1 MSGAKNTPKGGA
13 KVGGKGVTKKSQ
25 RGGFVLGMV
34 VGLLI
39 GLALAL
45 AVALYITKVPIPF
58 VNKVHQR
65 TAEQDAAE
73 AAKNRNW
80 DPNAPLAGR
89 NPAKPAAPAAPAAS
103 GAVAPTADATPAPAP
118 VQPAHVASA
127 PTAPTSAAPAQAAA
141 SRSTRDPAAIL
152 AGQSPKPAAPTTDVF
167 SYYVQA
173 GAYSRPEDAEQQRA
187 KLAMMGVGARVM
199 EREQSGRMVYRVRV
213 GPFDARDEAEGMQA
227 RLASASVE
235 ASLVRVER

>member
-1 MSGAKNTPKGGA
+1 MSAANVSAKKGG
-13 KVGGKGVTKKSQ
+13 TKKSQ

-89 NPAKPAAPAAPAAS
+89 NPARPAPQPAPAAS
-103 GAVAPTADATPAPAP
+103 GPVAAPAADGASA
-118 VQPAHVASA
+118 PATAAAPARVASA
-127 PTAPTSAAPAQAAA
+127 PAAQASGA
-141 SRSTRDPAAIL
+141 RGGRDPAAIL
-152 AGQSPKPAAPTTDVF
+152 AGQAPKSSAPGADAY

-199 EREQSGRMVYRVRV
+199 EREQSGRMVFRVRV
-213 GPFDARDEAEGMQA
+213 GPFDGREEAETMQA

>member
-1 MSGAKNTPKGGA
+1 
-13 KVGGKGVTKKSQ
+13 
-25 RGGFVLGMV
+25 VLV
-34 VGLLI
+34 Q
-39 GLALAL
+39 A
-45 AVALYITKVPIPF
+45 
-58 VNKVHQR
+58 
-65 TAEQDAAE
+65 
-73 AAKNRNW
+73 
-80 DPNAPLAGR
+80 AGR
-89 NPAKPAAPAAPAAS
+89 VSPAGS
-103 GAVAPTADATPAPAP
+103 ATPPATY
-118 VQPAHVASA
+118 HR
-127 PTAPTSAAPAQAAA
+127 PAQAAA
-141 SRSTRDPAAIL
+141 SRSARDPAAIL
-152 AGQSPKPAAPTTDVF
+152 AGQAPKAAPLATDSF

>member
-1 MSGAKNTPKGGA
+1 MSAS
-13 KVGGKGVTKKSQ
+13 KKSQ
-25 RGGFVLGMV
+25 GGGFVLGMV

-45 AVALYITKVPIPF
+45 GVALYITKVPIPF

-89 NPAKPAAPAAPAAS
+89 NPARPAPVAS
-103 GAVAPTADATPAPAP
+103 GAVTAPADAASAPP
-118 VQPAHVASA
+118 RVASA
-127 PTAPTSAAPAQAAA
+127 PAAAVPPTAQASAARPA
-141 SRSTRDPAAIL
+141 RDPAAIL
-152 AGQSPKPAAPTTDVF
+152 AGQSPKAAPTAEATTF
-167 SYYVQA
+167 YVQA
-173 GAYSRPEDAEQQRA
+173 GAYSRQEDAEQQRA

-199 EREQSGRMVYRVRV
+199 EREQSGRLVYRVRV
-213 GPFDARDEAEGMQA
+213 GPFDGREEAEGMQA

>member
-1 MSGAKNTPKGGA
+1 MSGAKNTPRGGA
-13 KVGGKGVTKKSQ
+13 KAVTKKSQ

-89 NPAKPAAPAAPAAS
+89 NPARPAAPAAATAS
-103 GAVAPTADATPAPAP
+103 GAVAPMADAASAPAR
-118 VQPAHVASA
+118 VASA
-127 PTAPTSAAPAQAAA
+127 PAAAAPAQAAA

-152 AGQSPKPAAPTTDVF
+152 AGQSPRPAAPTTDAF
-167 SYYVQA
+167 TYFVQA

-227 RLASASVE
+227 RLASGSVE

>member
-1 MSGAKNTPKGGA
+1 
-13 KVGGKGVTKKSQ
+13 
-25 RGGFVLGMV
+25 
-34 VGLLI
+34 
-39 GLALAL
+39 
-45 AVALYITKVPIPF
+45 VPFPF
-58 VNKVHQR
+58 VNQVHQR

-89 NPAKPAAPAAPAAS
+89 NPARPAPPPAPAAS
-103 GAVAPTADATPAPAP
+103 GAVAPAGDAASPPFR
-118 VQPAHVASA
+118 VASA
-127 PTAPTSAAPAQAAA
+127 PTAAPTPAQAAA
-141 SRSTRDPAAIL
+141 SRNARDPGAIL
-152 AGQSPKPAAPTTDVF
+152 AGQAPRTPAPATDAF
-167 SYYVQA
+167 NYYVQA

-213 GPFDARDEAEGMQA
+213 GPFDGRDEAEGMQA

>member
-1 MSGAKNTPKGGA
+1 MSGTKNAPKGSSA
-13 KVGGKGVTKKSQ
+13 KAVNKKSQ

-89 NPAKPAAPAAPAAS
+89 NPARPAPPPAPAAS
-103 GAVAPTADATPAPAP
+103 GAVAGEAASPPAR
-118 VQPAHVASA
+118 VASA
-127 PTAPTSAAPAQAAA
+127 PAAPAAATPAQAAA

-152 AGQSPKPAAPTTDVF
+152 AGQAPKPSAPTTDVF